1 MAREADLLGWEKDAL
16 LGNMV
21 FAIAKILD
29 LGINLYIIIII
40 VRTVLSWFNP
50 NPHSP
55 GMTFLIRVT
64 EPVLYRIRRFLPLS
78 GVGLDLSPIIAIFG
92 LMFVQYFLISS
103 LYGLSVTL
111 R

>member
-1 MAREADLLGWEKDAL
+1 L
-16 LGNMV
+16 LGNLV

-40 VRTVLSWFNP
+40 VRAVLSWFNP
-50 NPHSP
+50 NPYSP
-55 GMTFLIRVT
+55 GMTFLIRIT
-64 EPVLYRIRRFLPLS
+64 DPVLYRIRRFLPLS

-92 LMFVQYFLISS
+92 LMFIRYFLVSS
-103 LYGLSVTL
+103 LYDLSFTL

>member
-1 MAREADLLGWEKDAL
+1 M
-16 LGNMV
+16 LGNLV

-50 NPHSP
+50 NPYSP
-55 GMTFLIRVT
+55 GMMFLIRIT
-64 EPVLYRIRRFLPLS
+64 DPLLYRIRRFLPLS

-92 LMFVQYFLISS
+92 LMFIRYFLVSS
-103 LYGLSVTL
+103 LYDLSFTL

>member
-1 MAREADLLGWEKDAL
+1 
-16 LGNMV
+16 MV
-21 FAIAKILD
+21 FAVAKILD

-55 GMTFLIRVT
+55 GMAFLVRIT
-64 EPVLYRIRRFLPLS
+64 EPVLYPIRRFLPLS

-103 LYGLSVTL
+103 LYDLSATL